1 MSTATFGIRLGA
13 GGPDEL
19 ITYSNSDWAGDPIT
33 LRSIGGY
40 VGFLG
45 TSILYW
51 SSKTQ
56 RGIIALSSTESE
68 FIQLALSVRQVL
80 YVQPMF
86 SDIGFG
92 NIEQASIV
100 DGDNL
105 PAINSIGNDSAKS
118 RTKHIDMRLKF
129 CGEVL
134 SANKLKIKYVPT
146 AKNITTFSRSHY
158 LLQDSENYGI
168 NSLQAFIFAERI
180 RFI

>member
-1 MSTATFGIRLGA
+1 M
-13 GGPDEL
+13 
-19 ITYSNSDWAGDPIT
+19 
-33 LRSIGGY
+33 
-40 VGFLG
+40 GFLG

-80 YVQPMF
+80 YVQPLF
-86 SDIGFG
+86 LDIGFG

-100 DGDNL
+100 YGDNL

-118 RTKHIDMRLKF
+118 RTKHIDIRLKF

-134 SANKLKIKYVPT
+134 SANKLIIKYVPT
-146 AKNITTFSRSHY
+146 AENIADIFTKPLPAPRFRELWDKIVFKLNSNFARENPRVLRSQFEHT
-158 LLQDSENYGI
+158 
-168 NSLQAFIFAERI
+168 R
-180 RFI
+180 